1 MAQVDAADEQ
11 LVLEGQAQ
19 LRRARRIFQQQQAAL
34 AVADHVQ
41 VGQPAGGILAVERN
55 RLQAVVAV
63 ADAEVEPERIEVHY
77 RAIRQHRLR
86 PLRRLGRLRPEL
98 HPNAEQILAARTGRV
113 PHQATHPPTHP
124 PPAPAHR
131 TPRTAQLPPQLLRR
145 RVRCRV
151 RCRSPDQL
159 HHLALTASFAL
170 RAYHNPASMRPC
182 CGGSGG
188 RRRRAWRGLALR
200 CA

>member
-19 LRRARRIFQQQQAAL
+19 LRRARRVFQQQQAAL

-63 ADAEVEPERIEVHY
+63 ADAEVEPERIEVQH
-77 RAIRQHRLR
+77 RAIRQHR
-86 PLRRLGRLRPEL
+86 LRRLGRLRPEL

-113 PHQATHPPTHP
+113 PHQARPFPFRFTRQTTG
-124 PPAPAHR
+124 R
-131 TPRTAQLPPQLLRR
+131 LTRLLRR
-145 RVRCRV
+145 RTERREQHNY
-151 RCRSPDQL
+151 RRSYCAAACAAACAADHRINSTTSP
-159 HHLALTASFAL
+159 SL
-170 RAYHNPASMRPC
+170 RP
-182 CGGSGG
+182 
-188 RRRRAWRGLALR
+188 LL
-200 CA
+200 